1 MHKGSMTNFLLLAYD
16 SNTKFILNIFQTIL
30 PLPFLL
36 WKIKIL
42 MDTMAAPVTQADL
55 DNRLGHLRED
65 IGIDIRK
72 ALKDA
77 LLPKHGG
84 V

>member
-1 MHKGSMTNFLLLAYD
+1 
-16 SNTKFILNIFQTIL
+16 
-30 PLPFLL
+30 
-36 WKIKIL
+36 